1 MWVSPNMVN
10 LNVMDYGKVNEW
22 DGIWYGGRW
31 NMICETD
38 NATRV
43 EEASEGPTVLH
54 IHFCSLFNNSK

>member
-1 MWVSPNMVN
+1 
-10 LNVMDYGKVNEW
+10 MDYGKVNEW